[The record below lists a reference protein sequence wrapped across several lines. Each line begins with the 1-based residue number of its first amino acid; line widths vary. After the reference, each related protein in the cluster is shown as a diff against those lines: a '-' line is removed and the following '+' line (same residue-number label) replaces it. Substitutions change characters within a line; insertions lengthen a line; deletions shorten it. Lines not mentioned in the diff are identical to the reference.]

1 MTRSDRRYTWPR
13 RQTAFWG
20 KRLYIQAE
28 IYVRQSAAGTA
39 CRKHR
44 QRPQTGHR
52 SAAPPGGGLIRRYRR
67 YSGRSRSRAASACQA
82 EILHAP
88 AGSWSLASLRFV
100 LFEQEYTICNISLP
114 MPPSCPTDQ
123 GPCFHAASEVRK
135 VKGMPAR
142 RKGRLELKVSIV
154 LLIIVLL
161 IGRGKKG
168 IINGNGKKHQPAG
181 MPQPPL
187 KAEQ

>member
-44 QRPQTGHR
+44 QRPQTGRR

-100 LFEQEYTICNISLP
+100 LFEQEYTICNISLAYAAFLSDRP
-114 MPPSCPTDQ
+114 RSLLSRRVRGSEGQGYACPPQRPLRAQDLHR
-123 GPCFHAASEVRK
+123 PPDHRPPDRPRE
-135 VKGMPAR
+135 KGHHKR
-142 RKGRLELKVSIV
+142 EW
-154 LLIIVLL
+154 
-161 IGRGKKG
+161 
-168 IINGNGKKHQPAG
+168 
-181 MPQPPL
+181 
-187 KAEQ
+187 